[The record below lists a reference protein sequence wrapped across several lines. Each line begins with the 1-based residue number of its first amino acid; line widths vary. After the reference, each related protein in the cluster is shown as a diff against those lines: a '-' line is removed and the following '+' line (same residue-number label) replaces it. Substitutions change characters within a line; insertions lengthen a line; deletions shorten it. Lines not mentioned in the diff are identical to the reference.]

1 MELMLRV
8 LVDATGI
15 SGLHG
20 KSLHISSAA
29 YMERGNQAP
38 DGPAA
43 PSRFDGVCC
52 TSHQVTSIPSAP
64 RVDERPY
71 AVAYS
76 VSHDWRLTRL
86 CIRRTALNIYADCII
101 LALLNKFFAIFLDP
115 LRECA
120 RPLRTP
126 PRSGGASGDLF
137 LIPEHGLAT

>member
-1 MELMLRV
+1 MEFMLRV
-8 LVDATGI
+8 LVDATRI

-20 KSLHISSAA
+20 RSLHISSAA

-38 DGPAA
+38 DGPATL
-43 PSRFDGVCC
+43 SRLDSVSC
-52 TSHQVTSIPSAP
+52 TSHQVTSIPSAS

-71 AVAYS
+71 ATAYS

-86 CIRRTALNIYADCII
+86 CMLRTALDIYADCII

>member
-1 MELMLRV
+1 MLRV

-43 PSRFDGVCC
+43 PSRFDGVRC

-71 AVAYS
+71 AAAYS

-126 PRSGGASGDLF
+126 LRRGGAFGDLF
-137 LIPEHGLAT
+137 LYPEHGLAT

>member
-1 MELMLRV
+1 MDNSLHV
-8 LVDATGI
+8 LADARRI

-20 KSLHISSAA
+20 KSLRISSTV

-71 AVAYS
+71 AAAYS

-86 CIRRTALNIYADCII
+86 CTRRTALNIYADCII

-126 PRSGGASGDLF
+126 LRRGGAFGDLF
-137 LIPEHGLAT
+137 LYPEHGLAM

>member
-1 MELMLRV
+1 MDNMLRV
-8 LVDATGI
+8 LVDATSI

-38 DGPAA
+38 DGPATL
-43 PSRFDGVCC
+43 SRFDSVCC
-52 TSHQVTSIPSAP
+52 TSYRVTSIPSAP

-86 CIRRTALNIYADCII
+86 CTRRTAPNIYADCII
-101 LALLNKFFAIFLDP
+101 LALLDKTFAIFLGP
-115 LRECA
+115 SRECA

-126 PRSGGASGDLF
+126 LRRGGASGDSF
-137 LIPEHGLAT
+137 LIPEHDLAI

>member
-43 PSRFDGVCC
+43 PSRFDGVCY

-71 AVAYS
+71 AAAYS

-126 PRSGGASGDLF
+126 LRRGGAFGDLF
-137 LIPEHGLAT
+137 LYPEHGLAT

>member
-20 KSLHISSAA
+20 KSLNISSAA

-38 DGPAA
+38 DGPATLA
-43 PSRFDGVCC
+43 CFASVCC

-126 PRSGGASGDLF
+126 LRRGGAFGDLF
-137 LIPEHGLAT
+137 LYPEHGLAT

>member
-1 MELMLRV
+1 MLRV

-52 TSHQVTSIPSAP
+52 TSHQVTSIPSAS

-71 AVAYS
+71 ATAYS

-86 CIRRTALNIYADCII
+86 CMLRTALDIYADCII

-126 PRSGGASGDLF
+126 LRRGGAFGDLF
-137 LIPEHGLAT
+137 LNPEHGLAT

>member
-1 MELMLRV
+1 MDNLLRV
-8 LVDATGI
+8 LVDARSI

-38 DGPAA
+38 DGPAT

-71 AVAYS
+71 AAAYS
-76 VSHDWRLTRL
+76 VSHDWRLTCL
-86 CIRRTALNIYADCII
+86 CIRCTAPNIYADCFI
-101 LALLNKFFAIFLDP
+101 LALLVKILATFLGP
-115 LRECA
+115 LRECT
-120 RPLRTP
+120 RPLRTS
-126 PRSGGASGDLF
+126 RRRGGAFGDVSSL
-137 LIPEHGLAT
+137 LEHDLAT